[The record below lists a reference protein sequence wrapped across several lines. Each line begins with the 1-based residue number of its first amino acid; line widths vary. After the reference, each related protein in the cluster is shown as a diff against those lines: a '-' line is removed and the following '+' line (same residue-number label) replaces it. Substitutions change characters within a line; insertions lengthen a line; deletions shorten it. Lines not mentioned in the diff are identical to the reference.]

1 VTACHISW
9 PCKLRRVACS
19 KDEVRRSLQAVQA
32 VQLEVPCCP
41 FLMQPNDLKPL
52 FDLLAVAEPV
62 QNPDFAKAAN
72 LIKHVRFVIVDGH
85 HRYNALRELSNQ
97 GIPNI
102 PKLVRTAVP
111 MKATIYK
118 VI

>member
-1 VTACHISW
+1 
-9 PCKLRRVACS
+9 
-19 KDEVRRSLQAVQA
+19 
-32 VQLEVPCCP
+32 
-41 FLMQPNDLKPL
+41 MQPNDLKPP
-52 FDLLAVAEPV
+52 FDLIAVAEPV
-62 QNPDFAKAAN
+62 RTPDFSKAAN

-85 HRYNALRELSNQ
+85 HRFNALKELCNQ

-111 MKATIYK
+111 LKATIYK